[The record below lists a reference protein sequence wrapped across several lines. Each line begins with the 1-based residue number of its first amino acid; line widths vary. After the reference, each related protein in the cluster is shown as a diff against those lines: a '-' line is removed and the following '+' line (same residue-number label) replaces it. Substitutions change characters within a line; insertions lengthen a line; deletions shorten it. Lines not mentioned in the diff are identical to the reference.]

1 MRLSILLLFAFLI
14 TISIPSLGQSPDR
27 VKIAIIGLTHDH
39 IGFMG
44 NPSFLER
51 VEIVGVAETND
62 TLRAKYAKAF
72 GWSDDI
78 LFDDWSKMVGTSK
91 PDGVMVFTSPY
102 EHLKVVKICG
112 PLGVHV
118 MVEKPFA
125 VSMEHAN
132 EMVMLA
138 REYEILLL
146 TNYETTWYA
155 SNHAAYAALYDE
167 TKLGELRKVVVH
179 DGHYG
184 PKELGCTPEFL
195 EWLFDAKLNG
205 GGALTDFGCYGAN
218 LITWLMQ
225 GEKPRSVMAVTQQ
238 MKTDPAYA
246 EVDDEATIILTYPEM
261 QGVIQAS
268 WNWPYNRK
276 DMELYGTE
284 GFFHPQNGSEALY
297 REDKDAET
305 VRLSFE
311 PREAPYNNPVTFFAA
326 CIREEISP
334 AGTLSSMENNLIVTE
349 ILDAARESAKTGKAV
364 RLEE

>member
-1 MRLSILLLFAFLI
+1 MRFSFLLSLVLL
-14 TISIPSLGQSPDR
+14 IPIFMPAQQADKSVR
-27 VKIAIIGLTHDH
+27 IAIIGLTHDH

-51 VEIVGVAETND
+51 VEVVGVAESND
-62 TLRAKYAKAF
+62 TLRAKYAKQF
-72 GWSDDI
+72 GWSEDI
-78 LFDDWSKMVGTSK
+78 LYDDWSKMVKATK
-91 PDGVMVFTSPY
+91 PEGVMVFTSPY
-102 EHLKVVKICG
+102 EHLEAVKVCA

-118 MVEKPFA
+118 MVEKPFS
-125 VSMEHAN
+125 VSMAHAN
-132 EMVMLA
+132 EMAKLA
-138 REYEILLL
+138 KEHEIMLL

-155 SNHAAYAALYDE
+155 SNHAAYRALHE
-167 TKLGELRKVVVH
+167 EQKLGELRKVVVH

-225 GEKPRSVMAVTQQ
+225 DEKPISVMAITQQ
-238 MKTDPAYA
+238 IKTDPAYA
-246 EVDDEATIILTYPEM
+246 EVDDEATIILTYPKM

-276 DMELYGTE
+276 DMEVYGTE

-297 REDKDAET
+297 RADKDSPTET
-305 VRLSFE
+305 LE
-311 PREAPYNNPVTFFAA
+311 LEAREAPYNNPVTYFAA

-334 AGTLSSMENNLIVTE
+334 EGSLNSLENNLIVTE
-349 ILDAARESAKTGKAV
+349 ILDAARESARTGEV
-364 RLEE
+364 VELR